1 MVKGL
6 VKVIYLWLQRIKN
19 KIWIR
24 KFNDYDLQ
32 KKVKYVNVFTP
43 TVPLI
48 HMQVYIKFFKLAQ
61 RPYCFNN
68 SKAINCA
75 LIDYTV
81 DHVYSERVGAA
92 KSLH

>member
-1 MVKGL
+1 MNT
-6 VKVIYLWLQRIKN
+6 KVQWLWFTKESEICECVR
-19 KIWIR
+19 
-24 KFNDYDLQ
+24 
-32 KKVKYVNVFTP
+32 NVFTP

-48 HMQVYIKFFKLAQ
+48 HMQVYIKFLKLAQ